1 MAFKWV
7 ANMMKQIASLQPLFN
22 LLDLDFGRSP
32 LLNSAGF
39 RLFSYPNHKPG
50 ECLAAKP
57 QRVHVDSGPEEIPYG
72 NPFEQKVY
80 TIQLH
85 GPFGYSI
92 GKGLHGN
99 SQRSS

>member
-1 MAFKWV
+1 MALQWV
-7 ANMMKQIASLQPLFN
+7 GNVMKQIASLQPLFN
-22 LLDLDFGRSP
+22 LLDLDFGRSA

-39 RLFSYPNHKPG
+39 RLFSYPNG

-57 QRVHVDSGPEEIPYG
+57 QRVHVDSCPEEIPYG
-72 NPFEQKVY
+72 NPFEKKVY